1 MEVVCGA
8 VSLEEAWHLG
18 ARKVFSGEGHGTWHL
33 VPGRVLGGCLVQ
45 TVIFKRKTQSH
56 RSKGLYPDS
65 YLVLV
70 GLIWIRTW
78 VW

>member
-8 VSLEEAWHLG
+8 VSLEEAWHLK
-18 ARKVFSGEGHGTWHL
+18 ARRVFSGEGHGTWHL
-33 VPGRVLGGCLVQ
+33 APGRVLSGCLVQ
-45 TVIFKRKTQSH
+45 TVIFKRETQSH

-65 YLVLV
+65 YLVSV